1 MPDEN
6 STPIWWDQSTTQTQ
20 TTTTNWNQDN
30 KDFILDFWE
39 DVNDTENSSNKNDNL
54 PTESDWNNIEDS
66 IWDYTTTETNDE
78 HKPPM

>member
-54 PTESDWNNIEDS
+54 PTE
-66 IWDYTTTETNDE
+66 
-78 HKPPM
+78 